1 MCCDPPLKSLK
12 TLQLLTLACYLLGV
26 TFAFASSQSKGKKAY
41 DYFCYQCH
49 AYAGT
54 GKTLAA
60 RYLDPP
66 PRDFTSADPSILTRE
81 LMLQAITEGR
91 QSTGMKSFSRVLDE
105 ATRESVVAYI
115 RDEFMSG
122 KPAPGRYHTRENG
135 WPGHHEK
142 YSSAY
147 PFAEGEIATDT
158 PLSQLND
165 NQRAGLVLFR
175 TSCVACHDRAKVD
188 NIGVIWRARASS
200 YPRRH
205 YDHRIGPVDAETSA
219 TPYHKHDKVPDVSS
233 HKSEVQRGQQI
244 FLDNCA
250 FCHAADGSGKN
261 WIGSFTEPPAAD
273 LTSAR
278 IAGWSEQ
285 TLRAVILSGVPGGT
299 MPAWRGLLDEEQMGL
314 LLAYLVEIVQGSGGA
329 SATDAAQ
336 AKSTTTRASDRPRWE
351 KK

>member
-1 MCCDPPLKSLK
+1 MCCDPPVKSLK
-12 TLQLLTLACYLLGV
+12 ILQLLTLACYLLTV
-26 TFAFASSQSKGKKAY
+26 TFAFASPLTRGKKAY

-66 PRDFTSADPSILTRE
+66 PRDFTNADPSILTRE
-81 LMLQAITEGR
+81 RMLLAVTEGR

-105 ATRESVVAYI
+105 AARESVVDYI
-115 RDEFMSG
+115 RDEFMRG
-122 KPAPGRYHTRENG
+122 KPSLGRYHTTDNG

-142 YSSAY
+142 YSLAY

-158 PLSQLND
+158 PLSRLTD
-165 NQRAGLVLFR
+165 EQRTGLSLFR

-188 NIGVIWRARASS
+188 NTGAIWRARASS

-205 YDHRIGPVDAETSA
+205 YDHRQGPVDAETSA
-219 TPYHKHDKVPDVSS
+219 TPYHKHDKAPDVSS
-233 HKSEVQRGQQI
+233 HRSDVQRGQQI

-250 FCHAADGSGKN
+250 FCHAADGTGKN

-299 MPAWRGLLDEEQMGL
+299 MPAWRGILDEEQMEL
-314 LLAYLVEIVQGSGGA
+314 LLAYLVEKVQGSGGE

-336 AKSTTTRASDRPRWE
+336 TESTTARASGQPRWI

>member
-1 MCCDPPLKSLK
+1 MN
-12 TLQLLTLACYLLGV
+12 TALAV
-26 TFAFASSQSKGKKAY
+26 PQSKGKKAY

-66 PRDFTSADPSILTRE
+66 PRDFTSADPSVLTRE
-81 LMLQAITEGR
+81 RILLAITEGR
-91 QSTGMKSFSRVLDE
+91 KSTGMKSFSRVLDDE
-105 ATRESVVAYI
+105 TRESVTDYI

-122 KPAPGRYHTRENG
+122 KPALGRYHTTDNG
-135 WPGHHEK
+135 WPRHHEK
-142 YSSAY
+142 YSLAY

-158 PLSQLND
+158 PLSLLNE
-165 NQRAGLVLFR
+165 NQQAGLTLFR

-188 NIGVIWRARASS
+188 NMGVIWRARASS

-205 YDHRIGPVDAETSA
+205 YDHRQGPLDAVTSA
-219 TPYHKHDKVPDVSS
+219 TPYHKHENVPDVSDQR
-233 HKSEVQRGQQI
+233 SEIQRGQHI

-261 WIGSFTEPPAAD
+261 WIGSFMEPPAAD

-278 IAGWSEQ
+278 IAGWSKP

-299 MPAWRGLLDEEQMGL
+299 MPAWRGLLDEKQMEL
-314 LLAYLVEIVQGSGGA
+314 LLAYLVEMVQGSDGA

-336 AKSTTTRASDRPRWE
+336 TKSITVRPTDRPLWE

>member
-1 MCCDPPLKSLK
+1 VTANS
-12 TLQLLTLACYLLGV
+12 TLTAAQPT
-26 TFAFASSQSKGKKAY
+26 GKKAY

-66 PRDFTSADPSILTRE
+66 PRDFTSADPSVLTRE
-81 LMLQAITEGR
+81 RMLLAITEGR
-91 QSTGMKSFSRVLDE
+91 KSTGMKSFSRVLDE
-105 ATRESVVAYI
+105 EARESVVDYI

-122 KPAPGRYHTRENG
+122 KPSPGRYHTAENG

-142 YSSAY
+142 YSLAY

-158 PLSQLND
+158 PLSQLD
-165 NQRAGLVLFR
+165 EKQRLGLTLFR
-175 TSCVACHDRAKVD
+175 TSCMACHDRAKVD
-188 NIGVIWRARASS
+188 NMGTIWRARASS

-205 YDHRIGPVDAETSA
+205 YDHRQGPWDAVTSA

-233 HKSEVQRGQQI
+233 YSPQVQLGQQV
-244 FLDNCA
+244 FLQNCA

-261 WIGSFTEPPAAD
+261 WIGSFMEPPAAD

-278 IAGWSEQ
+278 IAAWSEV
-285 TLRAVILSGVPGGT
+285 TLREVILTGVPGGT
-299 MPAWRGLLDEEQMGL
+299 MPAWRGLLDEQQMGL
-314 LLAYLVEIVQGSGGA
+314 LLAYMREGFLGDKPA
-329 SATDAAQ
+329 SAAGVEQ
-336 AKSTTTRASDRPRWE
+336 AESITIRPTNRPHW
-351 KK
+351 KKE